1 MSFGVHLVMSPP
13 GYDTTWAT
21 LRGNIDLPVLPDV
34 TEQVLRMA
42 NDPNCSLQGLASL
55 ISRDPGTA
63 AHVMR
68 LANSPLYRGREPI
81 VTLHQASA
89 RLGVQRLRDVAL
101 IVASESRLFRARGFE
116 AEARHAFTHGFL
128 TGLWAQEVARRQR
141 AAVEEAFLCGLLH
154 DVGIPLLL
162 QAASDRLPDAL
173 ERHDEIIEV
182 VDERHAAAGAE
193 LCRRWRLSE
202 RIAVA
207 LEHHHHDTFGIA
219 IDPAAAALAGGLID
233 IVVLADVLA
242 DLSVGELDDDAIIAQ
257 VGEHA
262 ASMRLNLYG
271 DDIRAIV
278 ERKATLLAT
287 SGALGALPDRRSC

>member
-1 MSFGVHLVMSPP
+1 MSPP
-13 GYDTTWAT
+13 GYDTSWAT

-34 TEQVLRMA
+34 TEQVMRMA

-68 LANSPLYRGREPI
+68 MANSPLYRGREPI

-89 RLGVQRLRDVAL
+89 RLGVQRLRDVAV
-101 IVASESRLFRARGFE
+101 IVASESRLFRASGFE

-141 AAVEEAFLCGLLH
+141 ASVEEAFLCGLLH

-162 QAASDRLPDAL
+162 QVAVDRLPNAQARR
-173 ERHDEIIEV
+173 EEILEV
-182 VDERHAAAGAE
+182 VEDRHAAAGAE
-193 LCRRWRLSE
+193 LCRRWRMSE
-202 RIAVA
+202 RIATA
-207 LEHHHHDTFGIA
+207 LEHHHDDTLGTA
-219 IDPAAAALAGGLID
+219 IDPGSAALAGGLTD
-233 IVVLADVLA
+233 IVALADVLA
-242 DLSVGELDDDAIIAQ
+242 DLSAGDFDDETIIAQ
-257 VGEHA
+257 VGEYP

-287 SGALGALPDRRSC
+287 SGALGAMPGRRS

>member
-1 MSFGVHLVMSPP
+1 M
-13 GYDTTWAT
+13 
-21 LRGNIDLPVLPDV
+21 PVLPDV
-34 TEQVLRMA
+34 TEQVMRLA
-42 NDPNCSLQGLASL
+42 NDPNCNLQALATL

-89 RLGVQRLRDVAL
+89 RLGVQRLRDVAV

-128 TGLWAQEVARRQR
+128 TGLWAQEIARRQR
-141 AAVEEAFLCGLLH
+141 ASVEEAFLCGLLH
-154 DVGIPLLL
+154 DVGTPLLL
-162 QAASDRLPDAL
+162 QVACDRLPDAAT
-173 ERHDEIIEV
+173 RRDEILEV
-182 VDERHAAAGAE
+182 VEERHAAAGAE

-207 LEHHHHDTFGIA
+207 LEHHHHEALGLP
-219 IDPAAAALAGGLID
+219 IDAGSSAVAGGLID

-242 DLSVGELDDDAIIAQ
+242 DLSEGDADDEAIIAQ
-257 VGEHA
+257 VGEHQ

-271 DDIRAIV
+271 DDIRSIV

-287 SGALGALPDRRSC
+287 SGALGAAPDRRSC